1 MIVDGSLLGIVRH
14 INNYDTLAK
23 YDALKRKRYELT
35 GEREDGMTIGTE
47 YGTGKEFIV
56 DTTFSVSMELE
67 QYKAQKAVT
76 MYTEKLNS
84 DAQAAYKDIGEQ
96 NGRANKKN
104 KKGR

>member
-1 MIVDGSLLGIVRH
+1 
-14 INNYDTLAK
+14 
-23 YDALKRKRYELT
+23 
-35 GEREDGMTIGTE
+35 MTIGTE

-104 KKGR
+104 KKRTVKRRILQGYIVAEIKTANLSARPRPLHPRRE

>member
-1 MIVDGSLLGIVRH
+1 M
-14 INNYDTLAK
+14 AK

-84 DAQAAYKDIGEQ
+84 DAQAAYKDIGGK
-96 NGRANKKN
+96 NGTANKKN